1 MPRCSSIS
9 QEVVVSAKHLGKSYT
24 IAHRSAPYHSIRE
37 TLAGSAKTL
46 LSRLSGRTI
55 EGRSELFW
63 AVRDVSF
70 DIYRGEVIGIIGRNG
85 AGKSTLLKLLSRITQ
100 PDTGEVT
107 IKGRVGSLLE
117 VGTGFHPELTGR
129 ENVYLNGAILGMPKS
144 EIKRKFDEI
153 VAFAEV
159 ERFLD
164 TPVKHY
170 SSGMYMR
177 LAFSVAA
184 HLEPSIL
191 IVDEVLAVGDTKF
204 QQKCMGK
211 MEEVSHQG
219 RTVLFV
225 SHNMGSIS
233 ALCNRCILMTGG
245 RLEQFDETQKVIA
258 AYGQF
263 DDRSLVVK
271 VDAGMRNRGDGRVSF
286 IEASIGGVDRIPR
299 TSFLIGENIRI
310 NIKLL
315 AAFTGEVSFW
325 LIIFDATGRP
335 LLSSHQR
342 DQELVKVT
350 EGEYVLSYETI
361 GIGLMP
367 GNYSVAAGAF
377 DKHLGFLEWIDNIQ
391 RFEVMPCFVNGQ
403 AYDSRWGAVN
413 QSAQW
418 RLSACVGEEKEQCSH
433 D

>member
-1 MPRCSSIS
+1 MTRDI
-9 QEVVVSAKHLGKSYT
+9 VVSARNVGKSYT
-24 IAHRSAPYHSIRE
+24 IAHQSTRYYSIRE
-37 TLAGSAKTL
+37 TLAGTAKEF
-46 LSRLSGRTI
+46 LSRLRGQGGLGS
-55 EGRSELFW
+55 SEQFW

-85 AGKSTLLKLLSRITQ
+85 AGKSTLLKLLSRITK
-100 PDTGEVT
+100 PDTGEIRIT
-107 IKGRVGSLLE
+107 GRVGSLLE
-117 VGTGFHPELTGR
+117 VGTGFHPELSGR
-129 ENVYLNGAILGMPKS
+129 ENVFLNGAILGMPKS
-144 EIKRKFDEI
+144 EIVRKFDEI

-184 HLEPSIL
+184 HLEPSVL
-191 IVDEVLAVGDTKF
+191 IVDEVLAVGDSKF
-204 QQKCMGK
+204 QKKCMGK
-211 MEEVSHQG
+211 MEEVSSQG

-233 ALCNRCILMTGG
+233 SLCNRCILMSGG

-271 VDAGMRNRGDGRVSF
+271 VDPGMRNRGDGRISF
-286 IEASIGGVDRIPR
+286 IEASIGGTDGIPR
-299 TSFLIGENIRI
+299 TSFLIGEDVRI
-310 NIKLL
+310 KIKLL
-315 AAFTGEVSFW
+315 SKFSGEISFW
-325 LIIFDATGRP
+325 LIVFDETGRP

-342 DQELVKVT
+342 DVELVQIR
-350 EGEYVLSYETI
+350 EGEYTLSYETLDL
-361 GIGLMP
+361 GLMP
-367 GNYSVAAGAF
+367 GNYSVVAGAF

-391 RFEVMPCFVNGQ
+391 RFEVMPCFLNGQ
-403 AYDSRWGAVN
+403 AYDTRWGAMN
-413 QSAQW
+413 QKARWS
-418 RLSACVGEEKEQCSH
+418 LSATAIELETHINNG
-433 D
+433 